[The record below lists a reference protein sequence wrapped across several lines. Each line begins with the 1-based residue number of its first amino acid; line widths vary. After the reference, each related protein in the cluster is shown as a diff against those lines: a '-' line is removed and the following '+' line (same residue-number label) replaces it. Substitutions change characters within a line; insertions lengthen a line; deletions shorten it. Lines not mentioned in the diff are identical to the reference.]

1 MRLDFEVSHSQKFE
15 KYVAEDD
22 VDCNYR
28 ASLCVC
34 VVLAVLAVHHW
45 RVGWA
50 KGQNPL
56 HQFPQVC
63 SKFVTSWRGEKSV
76 VSEARHIL
84 YNMVGLD
91 L

>member
-34 VVLAVLAVHHW
+34 VWSLLSWPSNIGVLGELK
-45 RVGWA
+45 A
-50 KGQNPL
+50 KI
-56 HQFPQVC
+56 HYTSFP
-63 SKFVTSWRGEKSV
+63 KSAA
-76 VSEARHIL
+76 SL
-84 YNMVGLD
+84 
-91 L
+91 